1 MTKIP
6 RISSALKSVDLE
18 QNPPPLIIG
27 ERVNSQG
34 SRKAKEMV
42 LKDDFEGLLN
52 LARSQVEEGAHCL
65 DICVATTERSDELDF
80 MCKLVKRLSLEID
93 APLVIDSTDPKVV
106 EAAIRQ
112 IPGRPVI
119 NSINLEGDGSR
130 FHLLSPIMVKYGVPA
145 IAMCIGPNGMAK
157 TPKEKLETA
166 RLLFETGK
174 KYGLQPWQYIF
185 DVLTF
190 TLATGQEEFL
200 DSAKNTLEG
209 IKLVKENLPG
219 CFTTLGL
226 SNVSFGLPPRARK
239 IINSVFL
246 YHAIKAGLDS
256 VIINPKDIIAYTDIS
271 QQERKLAE
279 NLIFN
284 LRNTALSELISYYEN
299 ELNNANQALTSSS
312 SSSSKAAKRSNGI
325 STLDVD
331 PNWNFDKKCYY
342 RIVNRLREGIEQ
354 DVLGAI
360 LDNVKENN
368 IKNKNTTT
376 ASSSSSSSSSNK
388 KIVSSSSS
396 SSSPPPPSAPPNRK
410 IDSDLSFSEIL
421 SLLSKEELH
430 NAAVKTL
437 NETLLPA
444 MKEVGDKFGA
454 GEIILPFVLKSA
466 ECMKAAVAELE
477 KYLIKQKDVSKGKIV
492 LCTVYGDVHDI
503 GKNLVKTILTNNGY
517 SVYDLG
523 KQVPLQTILN
533 KISEVDANA
542 VGLSALLV
550 STSKQ
555 MQIFVEYA
563 REHNIQIPILCGGAA
578 INSNYINRIAKDG
591 GIYESGVFYCKTA
604 FDGLNVMNKLM
615 SNERNQFIS
624 KWRERVELWKE
635 FKPSSMNVSQT
646 SKHSGIKPV
655 VSPPVPPTL
664 KRQIRLGPENIN
676 LKEVWDFINKKS
688 LFTLSWSFRGKA
700 ALGLAE
706 ESEKLLAE
714 WKKRVIDDE
723 LFSPRVVYGY
733 FPCHNKNNKLVVES
747 PNGGEVIF
755 DFPRSTKGRNL
766 CLTDYFGENDIV
778 AFQSVTV
785 GSKVSHIIE
794 KWNED
799 NRYTDAYYLH
809 GLAVETAEALADWT
823 NSLIRKELKID
834 PKRGLRYSWGYPSC
848 PDITQHRLV
857 WQLLD
862 PSKSDMTLT
871 EAGQIIP
878 DHSTAAIFIHHPEA
892 EYFTL

>member
-1 MTKIP
+1 MAKIP
-6 RISSALKSVDLE
+6 RISSALNAVDIQ

-65 DICVATTERSDELDF
+65 DICVATTERSDEHDF
-80 MCKLVKRLSLEID
+80 MCQLVKRLCLEIE
-93 APLVIDSTDPKVV
+93 APLVIDSTDPKVI
-106 EAAIRQ
+106 ESAIKQ
-112 IPGRPVI
+112 IPGKPII

-130 FHLLSPIMVKYGVPA
+130 FHSLAPLMIKYGVPA

-166 RLLFETGK
+166 CLLFETGK
-174 KYGLQPWQYIF
+174 KYGLKPWQFIF

-226 SNVSFGLPPRARK
+226 SNVSFGLPTHARK

-246 YHAIKAGLDS
+246 YHAIKSGLDS
-256 VIINPKDIIAYTDIS
+256 VIINPKDIVAYSDIN
-271 QQERKLAE
+271 QEERRLAE

-284 LRNTALSELISYYEN
+284 LKNTALSDLISYYEN
-299 ELNNANQALTSSS
+299 KTNTDPTKKQSDGN
-312 SSSSKAAKRSNGI
+312 SK
-325 STLDVD
+325 LDID
-331 PNWNFDKKCYY
+331 PNWKFDKKCYY
-342 RIVNRLREGIEQ
+342 RIVNRLREGIEY
-354 DVLGAI
+354 DVVGAI
-360 LDNVKENN
+360 LDNVKDKDTKAE
-368 IKNKNTTT
+368 ISLTEATTSP
-376 ASSSSSSSSSNK
+376 SSSSSSSSSL
-388 KIVSSSSS
+388 
-396 SSSPPPPSAPPNRK
+396 
-410 IDSDLSFSEIL
+410 LSNDDVIAH
-421 SLLSKEELH
+421 LSKEELH
-430 NAAVKTL
+430 TAAVKTL

-477 KYLIKQKDVSKGKIV
+477 KYLIKKKDVSKGKIV

-503 GKNLVKTILTNNGY
+503 GKNLVKTILVNNGY

-523 KQVPLQTILN
+523 KQVPLQTIVN
-533 KISEVDANA
+533 KISEVNADA

-555 MQIFVEYA
+555 MQIFVNYA
-563 REHNIQIPILCGGAA
+563 KEHNIQIPVLCGGAA
-578 INSNYINRIAKDG
+578 INTNYINRIAKDG
-591 GIYESGVFYCKTA
+591 EGIYEQGVFYCKTA
-604 FDGLNVMNKLM
+604 FDGLNVMNNLTSDK
-615 SNERNQFIS
+615 RNQYIT
-624 KWRERVELWKE
+624 KWKEKVELWKE
-635 FKPSSMNVSQT
+635 FKPASINVSEV

-655 VSPPVPPTL
+655 PPPIPPHTGL
-664 KRQIRLGPENIN
+664 PIRLGLENIN
-676 LKEVWDFINKKS
+676 LEEVWNFLNKKS

-700 ALGLAE
+700 ASGLTE
-706 ESEKLLAE
+706 EAEKLLIE
-714 WKKRVIDDE
+714 WKKRVIDE
-723 LFSPRVVYGY
+723 NLFSPRIVYGY
-733 FPCHNKNNKLVVES
+733 FHCHNRNNKLIVDS
-747 PNGGEVIF
+747 SQGKEVIF
-755 DFPRSTKGRNL
+755 DFPRSTKGKHL

-785 GSKVSHIIE
+785 GKKASYTIE

-799 NRYTDAYYLH
+799 NKYTDAYYLH
-809 GLAVETAEALADWT
+809 GLAVETAEALADWI

-834 PKRGLRYSWGYPSC
+834 SKRGLRYSWGYPSC
-848 PDITQHRLV
+848 PDIIQHKLV
-857 WQLLD
+857 WELLD
-862 PSKSDMTLT
+862 PAKSDMTLT
-871 EAGQIIP
+871 DAGQIVP
-878 DHSTAAIFIHHPEA
+878 DQSTAAIFIHHPEA